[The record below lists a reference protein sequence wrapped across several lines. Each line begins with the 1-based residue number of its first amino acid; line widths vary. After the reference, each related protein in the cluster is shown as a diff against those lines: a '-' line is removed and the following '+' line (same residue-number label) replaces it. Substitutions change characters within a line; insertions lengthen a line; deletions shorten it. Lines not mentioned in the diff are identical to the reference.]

1 MPNHLREYVRSSN
14 EQGYPKQEIRQAL
27 ARAGY
32 SQERIAEVIGEADHH
47 WMKRSLL
54 LIIAIFLVVGVVYFL
69 LPGFEKIRSP
79 LVSSVI
85 ESCPD
90 IACFTLRA
98 NDCLPTIYKSTEVG
112 SEVTYKIQEC
122 VLTKE
127 LTKFSDAEPVTVRN
141 FFTGKTMR
149 CAYERNHFD
158 RASAQNLLGGLERC
172 DGSLKEAIVQL
183 QST

>member
-1 MPNHLREYVRSSN
+1 MSALEEYVRSARAQGYSQS
-14 EQGYPKQEIRQAL
+14 EIRKALEKAGYPKL
-27 ARAGY
+27 
-32 SQERIAEVIGEADHH
+32 RIA
-47 WMKRSLL
+47 LL
-54 LIIAIFLVVGVVYFL
+54 LPEPRIAKVLMLLSAIIVILGVVLFLVQSSL
-69 LPGFEKIRSP
+69 ERSQSP
-79 LVSSVI
+79 LVSSLVTT
-85 ESCPD
+85 CTDP
-90 IACFTLRA
+90 ACFTTRA
-98 NDCLPTIYKSTEVG
+98 QECLPTVFKQIEVG

-149 CAYERNHFD
+149 CAYERNNFD
-158 RASAQNLLGGLERC
+158 RALAQSLLGGLERC